1 MFGLG
6 SFNPVSLLATS
17 MLGPIG
23 GVVAQLAQ
31 QVFSQI
37 GQQLIQNLGQNLGLP
52 QGVIDLAQ
60 ASFAGSSGDFQS
72 AFGNVDEAID
82 AFGQATGASPLD
94 IVGAQSGIQDI
105 LRSFVEDMSQ
115 SEEFKEAKNS
125 GGKGKGGA
133 VAGGG
138 NATGAP
144 GWLMAM
150 AQALG
155 EELDRLGEDMQQR
168 AESLKGDDA
177 SASAEFGVVSQQF
190 SMLMNATN
198 NAIKTIGE
206 AMANTA
212 RKQ

>member
-60 ASFAGSSGDFQS
+60 GQFSGSIGDFQS

-82 AFGQATGASPLD
+82 AFGQATGASPAD
-94 IVGAQSGIQDI
+94 IGSAQSGIQDI
-105 LRSFVEDMSQ
+105 LRNFIEDMSQ

-125 GGKGKGGA
+125 GGKGKGSAVGGA
-133 VAGGG
+133 GS
-138 NATGAP
+138 TGAP

>member
-1 MFGLG
+1 MFGLD

-31 QVFSQI
+31 QVFSQV

-60 ASFAGSSGDFQS
+60 GQFAGSIGDFQG

-82 AFGQATGASPLD
+82 AFGQASGASPSD
-94 IVGAQSGIQDI
+94 IGNAQNGIQQLMQQFID
-105 LRSFVEDMSQ
+105 DMSQ

-125 GGKGKGGA
+125 GGKGK
-133 VAGGG
+133 AGGSSAG
-138 NATGAP
+138 STGAP
-144 GWLMAM
+144 GWLMAL

-155 EELDRLGEDMQQR
+155 KELDRLGDDMQQR

>member
-1 MFGLG
+1 MFGLD

-31 QVFSQI
+31 QVFSQV
-37 GQQLIQNLGQNLGLP
+37 GQQLIQNLGQQLGLP

-60 ASFAGSSGDFQS
+60 GQFAGSIGDFQG

-82 AFGQATGASPLD
+82 AFGQASGASPSE
-94 IVGAQSGIQDI
+94 IGNAQNGIQQLMQQFID
-105 LRSFVEDMSQ
+105 DMSQ

-125 GGKGKGGA
+125 GGKSK
-133 VAGGG
+133 AGSSAGT
-138 NATGAP
+138 NGAP
-144 GWLMAM
+144 GWLMAL

-155 EELDRLGEDMQQR
+155 KELDRLGDDMQQR